1 MDDQLFDTFRKA
13 SESSLQMQQEILKHW
28 TERWAGSASQPQP
41 PSSEASQRVQ
51 KRWLALGIELL
62 NKHRA
67 SLDETYGA
75 GIQLIE
81 QSFGAAEAKSPEE
94 YRRLTEDLWRKLF
107 DTYKTQSE
115 AQFDAF
121 KNWSTKSAE
130 AVQDVRT

>member
-1 MDDQLFDTFRKA
+1 MDDQLFDSFRKA
-13 SESSLQMQQEILKHW
+13 SESSLQMQQEILNHW
-28 TERWAGSASQPQP
+28 TERWAGSATQVPNA
-41 PSSEASQRVQ
+41 SSEASQQVQ

-62 NKHRA
+62 DRHRT
-67 SLDETYGA
+67 SLDGTYAA

-81 QSFGAAEAKSPEE
+81 RSFGAAEAKSPEE

-107 DTYKTQSE
+107 DTYKSQAE

-130 AVQDVRT
+130 AVRDART

>member
-1 MDDQLFDTFRKA
+1 MDNQLFDSFRKA
-13 SESSLQMQQEILKHW
+13 SESSLQMQQEMLKHW
-28 TERWAGSASQPQP
+28 TDGWAASAPPSPT
-41 PSSEASQRVQ
+41 PSSEASQKLQ

-67 SLDETYGA
+67 SLDGTYAA

-107 DTYKTQSE
+107 DTYKSQSE

-130 AVQDVRT
+130 AVQDART

>member
-28 TERWAGSASQPQP
+28 TERLAG
-41 PSSEASQRVQ
+41 SEASQHVQ
-51 KRWLALGIELL
+51 KRWLALGLELL

-67 SLDETYGA
+67 SLDGTYAA

-107 DTYKTQSE
+107 DTYKSQAK

-121 KNWSTKSAE
+121 RSWSTKSAE
-130 AVQDVRT
+130 AVQDART

>member
-1 MDDQLFDTFRKA
+1 MDNQPFDTFRKA

-28 TERWAGSASQPQP
+28 TERWTTSASQA
-41 PSSEASQRVQ
+41 PSVSPEASQQAQ

-67 SLDETYGA
+67 SLDGTYAA

-81 QSFGAAEAKSPEE
+81 QSFGAAEAKSPED

-107 DTYKTQSE
+107 DTYKNQAE
-115 AQFDAF
+115 AQFEAF
-121 KNWSTKSAE
+121 KSWSTRSAE
-130 AVQDVRT
+130 AMHDART

>member
-1 MDDQLFDTFRKA
+1 MDDQLFDSLRKA

-28 TERWAGSASQPQP
+28 TERLAGSASQANA
-41 PSSEASQRVQ
+41 SSEANQQVQ

-81 QSFGAAEAKSPEE
+81 QSFGAADAKSPEE
-94 YRRLTEDLWRKLF
+94 YQRLTEDLWRKLF
-107 DTYKTQSE
+107 DTYKNQAE
-115 AQFDAF
+115 AQFDTF